1 MILVDT
7 SIWIEHLARG
17 SARLAAL
24 LDAAQVAVHDL
35 VEGELACGNLRN
47 RSGILGL
54 LRSLPRVAEA
64 QHEEALGFLH
74 RERLQGEGLRLS
86 WIDVH
91 LLVAARDAGTGLWT
105 ADGGLSRTAARLGL
119 DAG

>member
-1 MILVDT
+1 VILVDT

-17 SARLAAL
+17 SDRLAAL
-24 LDAAQVAVHDL
+24 LDAGQVAVHDL

-54 LRSLPRVAEA
+54 LRSLPRVAEV
-64 QHEEALGFLH
+64 QHEQALGFLH
-74 RERLQGEGLRLS
+74 RERLQGEGLS

-91 LLVAARDAGTGLWT
+91 LLVAARDARTGLWT